1 MNKVVLPFFKSHG
14 FSDVKVQENLQK
26 INLLQRL
33 YELKLIK
40 AKFTKKKNIKRKINK
55 TDSFKFTFK
64 QI

>member
-1 MNKVVLPFFKSHG
+1 MNKVFLLFFKSHG

-33 YELKLIK
+33 YGLKLNLQ
-40 AKFTKKKNIKRKINK
+40 KKKNIKRKINK

>member
-1 MNKVVLPFFKSHG
+1 MNKVFLLFFKSHG

-33 YELKLIK
+33 YELKLNLQ
-40 AKFTKKKNIKRKINK
+40 KKKNIKRKINK

>member
-1 MNKVVLPFFKSHG
+1 MNKVFLLFFKSHG

-33 YELKLIK
+33 YGLKLNLQK
-40 AKFTKKKNIKRKINK
+40 KKKNIKRKINK

>member
-1 MNKVVLPFFKSHG
+1 MNKVFLPFFKSHG

-40 AKFTKKKNIKRKINK
+40 AKFTKNKK
-55 TDSFKFTFK
+55 TDK
-64 QI
+64 